1 MNKLLTT
8 LFLAPRLKDVSTPV
22 KTRHLDRSHAAL
34 SHGEVERPPH
44 FASLRATETGCPI
57 HAAVSHGWDIR
68 AKHEPSSSPR
78 RKIATLA
85 ALTLLAT
92 LSLTNK
98 AVAQEKDPML
108 EAMKSELAREQKL
121 LVLPGLQRPYF
132 IEYRMDELMSY
143 DAVANY
149 GALTREDT
157 NHQRVIRVTVR
168 VGDYAADSSSSRG
181 DGNVQLAPEDN
192 DPAALRYAL
201 WTATD
206 EAYKVALRAYAAK
219 QANLKRFQTAA
230 TADDFAPAKPVTEIK
245 PIVQL
250 DLDRDEWKR
259 RIIETSGLYASDPSV
274 KQFADTIQ
282 YSTASVRGVAVN
294 RYLVNTE
301 GTVVRH
307 GYTGYSASVSIGGQ
321 AADGMRLSRDNGS
334 TAPLAKDLE
343 SAAAFHQRMIDDLK
357 SYQALRN
364 APIVDADDYHGAVL
378 FSGDA
383 AADTLTKLFLPNVE
397 ADRPDAG
404 TTARTQGAYTSSL
417 RQRVLPDFMNVK
429 DNPLLAKLDGHDL
442 MGHYDVDDEGVP
454 AESLDIV
461 LSGKL
466 MNYVIGR
473 EPVKDFP
480 ESNGHGRAGL
490 GQPAHSRAG
499 VTIFES
505 SEPLTDAAMKAKL
518 AELATKQGS
527 EAYVVETLGGEL
539 VPRLLYR
546 VHSDG
551 TRELVRGAAFDELDL
566 RSLRSDIVAAGDHPY
581 IANTLG
587 PIPQTVIAPS
597 LLFGDIAVKRAT
609 EEQQKLPYYP
619 PPAE

>member
-1 MNKLLTT
+1 MNKLLRR
-8 LFLAPRLKDVSTPV
+8 LQIVSGVAVLAT
-22 KTRHLDRSHAAL
+22 
-34 SHGEVERPPH
+34 
-44 FASLRATETGCPI
+44 
-57 HAAVSHGWDIR
+57 AAVTNPAR
-68 AKHEPSSSPR
+68 AE
-78 RKIATLA
+78 
-85 ALTLLAT
+85 
-92 LSLTNK
+92 
-98 AVAQEKDPML
+98 EKDPML

-132 IEYRMDELMSY
+132 IEYRMDELMGY

-157 NHQRVIRVTVR
+157 NHQRVIRVSVR

-219 QANLKRFQTAA
+219 QANLKRFETAA

-245 PIVQL
+245 PLVKL
-250 DLDRDEWKR
+250 DLDRNEWKH

-294 RYLVNTE
+294 RYLVNSE

-334 TAPLAKDLE
+334 TATLAKNLE
-343 SAAAFHQRMIDDLK
+343 SAAAFHQRMIDDLN
-357 SYQALRN
+357 SYQELRN

-383 AADTLTKLFLPNVE
+383 ATDALTKLFLPNVE

-429 DNPLLAKLDGHDL
+429 DNPLLTKLEGVDL

-454 AESLDIV
+454 AESLDVV

-466 MNYVIGR
+466 MAYVIGR

-499 VTIFES
+499 ITIFKS
-505 SEPLTDAAMKAKL
+505 SEPLSDDAMKAKL
-518 AELATKQGS
+518 AELAAKQGS
-527 EAYVVETLGGEL
+527 DAYVVETLGGEL
-539 VPRLLYR
+539 MPRLLYR

>member
-1 MNKLLTT
+1 MNKLLKQLHT
-8 LFLAPRLKDVSTPV
+8 PRHKAGCPISGSITA
-22 KTRHLDRSHAAL
+22 RCGSA
-34 SHGEVERPPH
+34 
-44 FASLRATETGCPI
+44 ATEIGCPI
-57 HAAVSHGWDIR
+57 HAAVSHGWDIC

-92 LSLTNK
+92 LSVTNK

-132 IEYRMDELMSY
+132 IEYRMDELMGY

-157 NHQRVIRVTVR
+157 NHQRVIRVSVR

-219 QANLKRFQTAA
+219 QANLKRFETAA

-245 PIVQL
+245 PLVKL
-250 DLDRDEWKR
+250 DLDRNEWKH

-294 RYLVNTE
+294 RYLVNSE

-334 TAPLAKDLE
+334 TATLAKNLE
-343 SAAAFHQRMIDDLK
+343 SAAAFHQRMIDDLN
-357 SYQALRN
+357 SYQELRN

-383 AADTLTKLFLPNVE
+383 ATDALTKLFLPNVE

-429 DNPLLAKLDGHDL
+429 DNPLLTKLEGVDL

-454 AESLDIV
+454 AESLDVV

-466 MNYVIGR
+466 MAYVIGR

-499 VTIFES
+499 ITIFKS
-505 SEPLTDAAMKAKL
+505 SEPLSDDAMKAKL
-518 AELATKQGS
+518 AELAAKQGS
-527 EAYVVETLGGEL
+527 DAYVVETLGGEL
-539 VPRLLYR
+539 MPRLLYR